1 MNKIV
6 NRFLLDGD
14 TAMLGIED
22 NWDFPIVF
30 PEHFRNIKIE
40 YKKLKKQEIRDIF
53 IQNEL
58 DKALFQYDMAHADF
72 KDLSA
77 KTASDKLLRDKV
89 FNIASNSKYYVYQE
103 GLASMGYNFF
113 N

>member
-1 MNKIV
+1 
-6 NRFLLDGD
+6 
-14 TAMLGIED
+14 
-22 NWDFPIVF
+22 
-30 PEHFRNIKIE
+30 
-40 YKKLKKQEIRDIF
+40 
-53 IQNEL
+53 
-58 DKALFQYDMAHADF
+58 MAYADF

-89 FNIASNSKYYVYQE
+89 FNIASNSKYYVCQE